1 MAANRDDQDLDQ
13 GVMSFGDHLE
23 ELRRRII
30 LAVVVPV
37 PLAFV
42 LFGFASA
49 IREFLTVPAL
59 EAMAANGLPARLQA
73 LGPAEVLTTDI
84 KLSIVGAIVLSAP
97 WILWQAWKFIEP
109 GLYREEKRFVHF
121 LLPGSA
127 ILTLTGLAF
136 LYWVMLPLML
146 QVLIAFGVP
155 GPGDAFGIPEP
166 GARIAEVSE
175 EGGPVFPV
183 LSEPPEQ
190 PAPGQVWIDPATRS
204 LMIVV
209 PVAGSDDAFEILSS
223 PLTRA
228 GTISQEFRLGEYM
241 GFVLT
246 LALAIAVAFQMPL
259 VILLLG
265 WIGIVNPE
273 TLRRQRR
280 YALLVCAILGAILT
294 PADVVSMIL
303 LFVPLYLL
311 FEFGIVLLRF
321 APADRVASGSVFGR
335 ESASR
340 TSDRDGR
347 AGESSPHPAS
357 PDQTEPPEPSSGPDR
372 PSEGENE
379 DPPTD
384 DSPGRGAS

>member
-1 MAANRDDQDLDQ
+1 MAATRDDQDLHR

-30 LAVVVPV
+30 LAVAVPV

-42 LFGFASA
+42 IFSFAST
-49 IREFLTVPAL
+49 IRGLLADPAL
-59 EAMAANGLPARLQA
+59 DAMAANGLPARLQA

-84 KLSIVGAIVLSAP
+84 KLSFVGAFVLSAP
-97 WILWQAWKFIEP
+97 WIFWQVWKFIEP

-155 GPGDAFGIPEP
+155 GPGDAFGIPDP
-166 GARIAEVSE
+166 GDRITEVSS
-175 EGGPVFPV
+175 EGTPVFPV
-183 LSEPPEQ
+183 LSEPPAQ
-190 PAPGQVWIDPATRS
+190 PAPGQVWIDPTTRS
-204 LMIVV
+204 LMVVV
-209 PVAGSDDAFEILSS
+209 PIAGADNSFEVLST

-241 GFVLT
+241 SFVLT
-246 LALAIAVAFQMPL
+246 LAVAIAVAFQMPL

-265 WIGIVNPE
+265 WVGIVDRL
-273 TLRRQRR
+273 TLQRQRR
-280 YALLVCAILGAILT
+280 YAVLVCAVLGAVLT

-303 LFVPLYLL
+303 LFVPLYVLYEL
-311 FEFGIVLLRF
+311 GIVLLWL
-321 APADRVASGSVFGR
+321 APADRVASGTVLGGGT
-335 ESASR
+335 ASR
-340 TSDRDGR
+340 TSDRDDH
-347 AGESSPHPAS
+347 ASETSTQTTSPS
-357 PDQTEPPEPSSGPDR
+357 QTDRPEPSSEPDAEA
-372 PSEGENE
+372 EGE
-379 DPPTD
+379 DPDKASD
-384 DSPGRGAS
+384 DSLDPGAS